1 MPALNTLTNLW
12 LTGEA
17 DVEEACKVSESHNDC
32 TTDATKMIEQAAS
45 KAKDVHSVL
54 VDALVEGAEE
64 RLDSE

>member
-17 DVEEACKVSESHNDC
+17 DVEDACKVGNSLYMAD
-32 TTDATKMIEQAAS
+32 TAQMIEQAAS

-54 VDALVEGAEE
+54 VDALVEGADE
-64 RLDSE
+64 RLGSE